1 MNNFTALAIVKNPLF
16 QASVITTAF
25 VLWMASGVG
34 KGTEQQNSTVV
45 NHAMLLSKSPFHM
58 CEQSSLKRN

>member
-45 NHAMLLSKSPFHM
+45 NHADAAVEKPIPYVRT
-58 CEQSSLKRN
+58 EQFEA